1 MSANITLLFIG
12 VVTILLIRHFMVRW
26 VDGTFPAQ
34 QEILRVKNILKE
46 FFSKRK
52 RKKMRENMDI
62 TNVSLKTNSAVTPIQ
77 PAGDSDGQIRNPL
90 GKSKKRS
97 KNSAFGKMLNS
108 EMDKNV
114 QIKKEG
120 KA

>member
-34 QEILRVKNILKE
+34 QEILRMKNTLKE
-46 FFSKRK
+46 FFRKRK
-52 RKKMRENMDI
+52 RKKERENMDI
-62 TNVSLKTNSAVTPIQ
+62 TNVGLKTNSAVTPIQ
-77 PAGDSDGQIRNPL
+77 PTGDSDGQIRNPL
-90 GKSKKRS
+90 GEPKKRS
-97 KNSAFGKMLNS
+97 KDSAFSTMLDS
-108 EMDKNV
+108 EMDKNA
-114 QIKKEG
+114 QIKKEE